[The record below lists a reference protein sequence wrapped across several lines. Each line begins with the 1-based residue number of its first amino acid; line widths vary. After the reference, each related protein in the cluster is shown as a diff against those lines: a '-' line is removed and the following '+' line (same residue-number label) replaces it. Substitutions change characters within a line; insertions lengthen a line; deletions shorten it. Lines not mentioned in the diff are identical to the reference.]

1 MNLLN
6 IATILCIGLL
16 IGTEFA
22 VSAFISPV
30 VWELDSGAQATAFR
44 LFGRRLG
51 RAMPV
56 WYIASLLL
64 LVSETITHRHESH
77 VGLLGVAIAFWGAAI
92 ALSLLS
98 LVPIN
103 NRMVRIDADGFTESA
118 QRELRKWDGL
128 HRVRVSFLATAMIF
142 FLAGIGI

>member
-16 IGTEFA
+16 IGAELA
-22 VSAFISPV
+22 VSAFINPV
-30 VWELDSGAQATAFR
+30 VWKLDLAAQAKAFQ

-56 WYIASLLL
+56 WYIASLLS
-64 LVSETITHRHESH
+64 LVSETITHRRESH
-77 VGLLGVAIAFWGAAI
+77 VGLLGVAIVFWGAAI
-92 ALSLLS
+92 ALSLVS

-103 NRMVRIDADGFTESA
+103 NRIVRINADGFTETA
-118 QRELRKWDGL
+118 QRELRKWESL
-128 HRVRVSFLATAMIF
+128 HRVRVSFLAAAMIF
-142 FLAGIGI
+142 FLAGIGV

>member
-1 MNLLN
+1 
-6 IATILCIGLL
+6 
-16 IGTEFA
+16 
-22 VSAFISPV
+22 VSAFINPV
-30 VWELDSGAQATAFR
+30 VWKLDLAAQARAFR
-44 LFGRRLG
+44 LFARRLG

-64 LVSETITHRHESH
+64 LASETITHRHESH

-92 ALSLLS
+92 ALSLLA

-103 NRMVRIDADGFTESA
+103 NRTVRMDVDRFTESA
-118 QRELRKWDGL
+118 QRELRKWDFL

-142 FLAGIGI
+142 FLVGIGI

>member
-6 IATILCIGLL
+6 IATISCIGLL
-16 IGTEFA
+16 IGTELA
-22 VSAFISPV
+22 VSAFINPV
-30 VWELDSGAQATAFR
+30 VWKLDLAAQATAFR

-51 RAMPV
+51 KAMPV

-64 LVSETITHRHESH
+64 LVWETITHRHESH
-77 VGLLGVAIAFWGAAI
+77 TWLLGVAIALWGSAI

-103 NRMVRIDADGFTESA
+103 NRMVRTDANGFTEST
-118 QRELRKWDGL
+118 QRELRKWESL
-128 HRVRVSFLATAMIF
+128 HRVRVSFLAAAMIF
-142 FLAGIGI
+142 FLVGIGI

>member
-1 MNLLN
+1 MDLLN

-16 IGTEFA
+16 IGAELS
-22 VSAFISPV
+22 VSAFINPV
-30 VWELDSGAQATAFR
+30 VWKLDLVAQARAFP

-56 WYIASLLL
+56 WYIAGLLL
-64 LVSETITHRHESH
+64 LVSETITHRHGSH
-77 VGLLGVAIAFWGAAI
+77 VGLLGTAIVFWIAAI

-103 NRMVRIDADGFTESA
+103 NRMVRMGADGFTQSV
-118 QRELRKWDGL
+118 QRDLRKWDSL
-128 HRVRVSFLATAMIF
+128 HRVRISLLAIAMVF
-142 FLAGIGI
+142 FLTGIGI

>member
-6 IATILCIGLL
+6 IATTLCIGLL
-16 IGTEFA
+16 IGAEVA
-22 VSAFISPV
+22 VSAFINPV
-30 VWELDSGAQATAFR
+30 VWKLDLAAQARAFQ

-51 RAMPV
+51 TAMPV

-64 LVSETITHRHESH
+64 LVWETITHRHESH
-77 VGLLGVAIAFWGAAI
+77 VGRLGVAVAFWGAAI

-103 NRMVRIDADGFTESA
+103 NRMVRTDAGGFTEST
-118 QRELRKWDGL
+118 QRELRKWDSL
-128 HRVRVSFLATAMIF
+128 HRVRVFLLAVAMIF
-142 FLAGIGI
+142 CLAGIGM

>member
-1 MNLLN
+1 MDLLN
-6 IATILCIGLL
+6 IGTILCIGLL
-16 IGTEFA
+16 IGAELA
-22 VSAFISPV
+22 VSAFINPV
-30 VWELDSGAQATAFR
+30 VWKLDLAAQATAFR
-44 LFGRRLG
+44 LFGRRLS

-77 VGLLGVAIAFWGAAI
+77 VGQLGVAVAFWGAAI

-103 NRMVRIDADGFTESA
+103 NRMVRKDTDEFTESA
-118 QRELRKWDGL
+118 QRELRKWDSL
-128 HRVRVSFLATAMIF
+128 HRCEFSLSQ
-142 FLAGIGI
+142 LP